1 MELSRDA
8 GAGRARFTFRI
19 AHVSLPK
26 WLYMPLKPHPQVWKA
41 IKQRRIMRLVHHD
54 KQRII
59 EPHDHGILN
68 SSVQLLAWQVAGL
81 SSRPLPNWLLMKVD
95 EISDMIILKQTFPG
109 GRPTGSARHVRW
121 DKLFIRVQ
129 PADEGADVA

>member
-68 SSVQLLAWQVAGL
+68 GSVQLLAGRAYLGSAQLNRAEEAF
-81 SSRPLPNWLLMKVD
+81 RKVVR
-95 EISDMIILKQTFPG
+95 SAHW
-109 GRPTGSARHVRW
+109 RPT
-121 DKLFIRVQ
+121 FT
-129 PADEGADVA
+129 